1 MAYTYDSV
9 WAIGLALNYTAKM
22 LLDSNETKHLEDFTY
37 MDKELYNHLFDG
49 LAKVDFFGASVSWLF
64 KSSSR

>member
-37 MDKELYNHLFDG
+37 MDNELYNHLFDG
-49 LAKVDFFGASVSWLF
+49 LAKVDFFGASVS
-64 KSSSR
+64 